1 MSDVLAQRLVDCRMS
16 RVCNA
21 AAEEGVGNASM
32 IVSGFWFRKKVLIAG
47 WLGDYNAQLKVVMGK
62 CINDFVM
69 VWLPGTE
76 TFSSWFSPQFHENQI
91 DHVHFLPQLLY
102 QWVIALPMFYFSF
115 VKISYCWDP
124 FLSCMDLASS
134 LDCAWP
140 RFQNKKLAKSALN
153 NFWGNVSYY
162 LLLLELQLLSLHSSG
177 QKMFL
182 VAKPFTSPRTL
193 LQCNSL
199 VLLSSTNL
207 SVGPLALKTETSCQA
222 WLIILVVSATVL
234 ISELSIHPLYSQQ
247 LQQCMALNKC
257 SQNLGEKLPFS
268 PLLQW
273 GWTMPTNC
281 EVSPCLN
288 SQPPGTPDVLS
299 PYAAPWCCCCC
310 SLGRK
315 DSSPWIAV
323 SISAPPP
330 PPAEHVSS
338 SRCAERWTKR
348 EWGRERKVSVL
359 AISCLST
366 LSSWK
371 EL

>member
-91 DHVHFLPQLLY
+91 DH
-102 QWVIALPMFYFSF
+102 
-115 VKISYCWDP
+115 
-124 FLSCMDLASS
+124 
-134 LDCAWP
+134 
-140 RFQNKKLAKSALN
+140 
-153 NFWGNVSYY
+153 
-162 LLLLELQLLSLHSSG
+162 
-177 QKMFL
+177 
-182 VAKPFTSPRTL
+182 
-193 LQCNSL
+193 
-199 VLLSSTNL
+199 
-207 SVGPLALKTETSCQA
+207 
-222 WLIILVVSATVL
+222 
-234 ISELSIHPLYSQQ
+234 
-247 LQQCMALNKC
+247 
-257 SQNLGEKLPFS
+257 
-268 PLLQW
+268 W

-348 EWGRERKVSVL
+348 EWGRERKVSIL